1 MLRLISGFG
10 SLLSRIQTVPNGFRT
25 AILFGVVV
33 GGAALVY
40 LAIGTHPYQSKLGT
54 VKIQDRLIAVAASR
68 TAHVD
73 AETSALSP
81 PNSRK
86 DGIEG
91 FSVNNIRPTNG
102 FVAARATRP
111 TSPIHKNAAVNPTS
125 PSKSRTAAGA
135 LSVSLPT
142 RKPRPIPK
150 KAQSSTAQ
158 PKAKTVTEVEA
169 KPKPL
174 AFGSIGYNYDPR
186 Q

>member
-10 SLLSRIQTVPNGFRT
+10 SLLSRTQTVPNGFGT

-40 LAIGTHPYQSKLGT
+40 LASGTHPYQSKLGT
-54 VKIQDRLIAVAASR
+54 AKIQDRLIAVSASR
-68 TAHVD
+68 SAHLD

-86 DGIEG
+86 DEIEG

-111 TSPIHKNAAVNPTS
+111 ASRIHKNAAVNPTS
-125 PSKSRTAAGA
+125 SSKSRIAAGA
-135 LSVSLPT
+135 VSVSLPT

-158 PKAKTVTEVEA
+158 PKAKTEGEA
-169 KPKPL
+169 RPKPL